1 MYKIYFKQA
10 VEMLKQNKFFSVIS
24 ITGTALAI
32 MMIMVIIVTDGIKNI
47 SIAPEHYRD
56 RTLYITYSAIIDT
69 VGPGSVSGR
78 SGSLSYHEVKDYI
91 PLLKTPEMIT
101 ACSQNDVIVG
111 IEGSEESS
119 SMKVKYT
126 DNVFWNFY
134 SFSFMEGK
142 PFGEE
147 EFLSGLKIAV
157 VSENIATRLFKGEQ
171 ALGQSINIG
180 VDLYRIIGIVKNV
193 SPIFTNAY
201 SEVWIP
207 YSSLSN
213 TEQAGF
219 DVMLLTKNNNDI
231 KAIKDEFREI
241 EKKYFYD
248 NTHKS
253 LTLRGPETHRVKA
266 MGLYAGD
273 DKKMTE
279 ETNIRNRKI
288 WFMLIIIMLVPAIN
302 LSGLSMSRIKK
313 LTPEIGVRKA
323 FGAKRHIIL
332 VQVLSE
338 NLITSFVGGIIGLG
352 LSVIVIFQ
360 MKDWLLDIPEGS
372 TIPFNAVISIPV
384 ILSVFAVCIIIN
396 ILSAAIPAYKAS
408 RMTIVN
414 SITNNDKQS

>member
-1 MYKIYFKQA
+1 
-10 VEMLKQNKFFSVIS
+10 MLKQNKFFSIIS

-47 SIAPEHYRD
+47 SITPEYYRD
-56 RTLYITYSAIIDT
+56 KTLYLTHSATIDT
-69 VGPGSVSGR
+69 LGPGSIS
-78 SGSLSYHEVKDYI
+78 SHTGSLSYTTIKEYI

-101 ACSQNDVIVG
+101 ACGQNSNALVG
-111 IEGSEESS
+111 IEGSDESS
-119 SMKVKYT
+119 SMKVKYI
-126 DNVFWNFY
+126 DHVYWKFY
-134 SFSFMEGK
+134 SFSFIEGK
-142 PFGEE
+142 SFGEE
-147 EFLSGLKIAV
+147 EFLSGLKVAV
-157 VSENIATRLFKGEQ
+157 VSESTAKRLFKGEQ

-180 VDLYRIIGIVKNV
+180 FDLYRITGIVKDV
-193 SPIFTNAY
+193 SPIFTQAF

-219 DVMLLTKNNNDI
+219 DVMLLVKNNKDI

-241 EKKYFYD
+241 EKKYYYD
-248 NTHKS
+248 NPQSS
-253 LTLRGPETHRVKA
+253 LSLRGPETHRIKA

-273 DKKMTE
+273 DKEMAE

-313 LTPEIGVRKA
+313 RTPEIGVRKA

-332 VQVLSE
+332 VQVLCE

-352 LSVIVIFQ
+352 LSIIVIFQ
-360 MKDWLLDIPEGS
+360 MKDWLLDIPAGS
-372 TIPFNAVISIPV
+372 AIPFNAVISIPV
-384 ILSVFAVCIIIN
+384 ILSVFAVCVIIN
-396 ILSAAIPAYKAS
+396 ILSAAIPAYRAS